1 MEQDAFA
8 NVVLAW
14 CLDESGGLLTFTRV
28 CYARNN
34 ERVDVVVS
42 CKRSLGRYSC
52 WSSQTRE
59 QRPIDPAGES
69 GPCRLGHKVNS
80 TPCNF

>member
-1 MEQDAFA
+1 MNCGQIQSLFILIEMEQDAFA

-34 ERVDVVVS
+34 ERIERR
-42 CKRSLGRYSC
+42 CFL
-52 WSSQTRE
+52 
-59 QRPIDPAGES
+59 
-69 GPCRLGHKVNS
+69 
-80 TPCNF
+80 